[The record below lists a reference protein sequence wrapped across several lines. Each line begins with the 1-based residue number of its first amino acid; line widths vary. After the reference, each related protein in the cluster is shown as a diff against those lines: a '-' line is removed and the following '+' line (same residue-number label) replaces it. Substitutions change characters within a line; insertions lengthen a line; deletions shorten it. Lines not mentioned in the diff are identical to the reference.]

1 MTTLNTFL
9 LFCILSLVFCRF
21 DVMKCGDEV
30 IENCHKCGTGDKKNT
45 CAQCKDKHF
54 PFFNDLFCIPCDD
67 PLYGQVGCGGNC
79 DATNY
84 LDTRNII
91 CEKDGCKEGYYNLN
105 GFCIPCSTGSPEC
118 KRCSVT
124 LNENNEEEFKCLE
137 CINNNYYL
145 DPNDGKCY
153 SYGCYSYCRKCNYTN
168 FNDYYDSICYECENG
183 FSLIKVIID
192 FAKNVKTLLK

>member
-30 IENCHKCGTGDKKNT
+30 IENCHKCGTDDKKNT

-67 PLYGQVGCGGNC
+67 PLYCQVGCGGNC

-91 CEKDGCKEGYYNLN
+91 CEKNGCKEGYYNLN
-105 GFCIPCSTGSPEC
+105 GFCIPCSTGSPDC
-118 KRCSVT
+118 KSCSVT
-124 LNENNEEEFKCLE
+124 LNEK
-137 CINNNYYL
+137 
-145 DPNDGKCY
+145 K
-153 SYGCYSYCRKCNYTN
+153 
-168 FNDYYDSICYECENG
+168 
-183 FSLIKVIID
+183 
-192 FAKNVKTLLK
+192 